1 MSNLAL
7 YMVGYLILIGGLAWG
22 AHILGVSPTWI
33 AIGAVVLLGFGV
45 VTGVSRTRRP
55 EDSPADD

>member
-7 YMVGYLILIGGLAWG
+7 YMIGYLILIGGLAWG
-22 AHILGVSPTWI
+22 AHVLGVSPTWI

-45 VTGVSRTRRP
+45 VSGVSRTRRP

>member
-7 YMVGYLILIGGLAWG
+7 YIVGYLILIGGLAWG
-22 AHILGVSPTWI
+22 AHVLGVSPTWI
-33 AIGAVVLLGFGV
+33 AIGAVVPLGFGV

>member
-7 YMVGYLILIGGLAWG
+7 YMIGYLILIGGLAWG
-22 AHILGVSPTWI
+22 AHVLGVSPTWI
-33 AIGAVVLLGFGV
+33 AIGAIVLLGFGV
-45 VTGVSRTRRP
+45 VSGVSRTRRP

>member
-22 AHILGVSPTWI
+22 ADRIGVSSTWI
-33 AIGAVVLLGFGV
+33 GIGAVVLLGLGI
-45 VTGVSRTRRP
+45 VTGVSRTRRR
-55 EDSPADD
+55 EESPADN

>member
-7 YMVGYLILIGGLAWG
+7 YIVGYLILIGGLAWG
-22 AHILGVSPTWI
+22 AHVLGVSPTWI

>member
-7 YMVGYLILIGGLAWG
+7 YIVGYLILIGGLAWG

>member
-7 YMVGYLILIGGLAWG
+7 YIVGYLILIGGLAWG
-22 AHILGVSPTWI
+22 AHVLGISPTWI